1 MIGQLFG
8 PLVKEVAIASM
19 DSILRRSRPRAI
31 PPATLPGLP
40 CAGRAA
46 LRVLRLVAVLCV
58 AATIPVPGAR
68 AQTAAQPS
76 PGASPASKVEEITV
90 TSQKR
95 RENVRKVPLSVTVLS
110 GAQLRAAHIQ
120 NFADLTRSVPNLSFS
135 SQAGEGLSNLEIRG
149 ISSSAGTATVALY
162 LDDVSLT
169 TRNLPTEGASEPRFL
184 DISRLEVLRGPQST
198 LYGASA
204 LGGTL
209 RYISNPPE
217 MNKFDGNV
225 FSELSGTYHG
235 SVNWDEQGVLNI
247 PLVENQLVLRL
258 AGETGSDSGYIT
270 NINPANG
277 AAIKGGINSTAF
289 DVVKGTLLWTP
300 TDWLTITP
308 TAFFQRFDQRDS
320 DAEYLALPHD
330 QTPKLVAEPGRDNL
344 IVPAV
349 TFNADLGFANLIAVT
364 GNYERQFTRTLD
376 SSIYDN
382 LAVYLCNP
390 MDPDVSCT
398 DNNNNPVNNAPD
410 GLFNALNNAPSQTF
424 YSNTVRQWSE
434 EVRLVSK
441 PYVPGESAL
450 PFTWIAGLYYSDE
463 HTTSTDT
470 EFVNNATELFSKYG
484 VSTADPTVLYGTFPG
499 AIGPNNE
506 VYQGLTSYDTAQYAV
521 FGEGTY
527 YPLPNVRLT
536 AGARYQFARD
546 GESTYQNYYYD
557 YGDAGLV
564 TAVSH
569 FYTFLPKFAAGWDV
583 TPNDTIYAN
592 ASKGFR
598 LGSENRRIPF
608 VAGDAP
614 NSGTPSFDLQQ
625 LGLTTGTPAS
635 FGPDKLWNFEIGD
648 KGRLFGGRMT
658 FSADFFYILWSD
670 IQTEIPLVTSGDE
683 FQTNAGPATSYGF
696 EFETRTLITDD
707 LTGGLS
713 GSVVNA
719 TLDHGVIVNG
729 NLILGTE
736 PGEKVPGVPEFN
748 FSADLKQAFRINDN
762 VSGFVQIAPNW
773 IGDSHGE
780 VVKGVAG
787 NDYMGNPDYKR
798 PGYVTLDASAGLTF
812 GRWDVTVFGRNLTN
826 NNKIIQRP
834 DIQGSASPI
843 YEFNYLGTPTRNAQG
858 FTLRPLTVGMN
869 ASLKF

>member
-1 MIGQLFG
+1 
-8 PLVKEVAIASM
+8 
-19 DSILRRSRPRAI
+19 
-31 PPATLPGLP
+31 
-40 CAGRAA
+40 
-46 LRVLRLVAVLCV
+46 
-58 AATIPVPGAR
+58 
-68 AQTAAQPS
+68 
-76 PGASPASKVEEITV
+76 
-90 TSQKR
+90 
-95 RENVRKVPLSVTVLS
+95 
-110 GAQLRAAHIQ
+110 
-120 NFADLTRSVPNLSFS
+120 
-135 SQAGEGLSNLEIRG
+135 
-149 ISSSAGTATVALY
+149 
-162 LDDVSLT
+162 
-169 TRNLPTEGASEPRFL
+169 
-184 DISRLEVLRGPQST
+184 
-198 LYGASA
+198 
-204 LGGTL
+204 
-209 RYISNPPE
+209 
-217 MNKFDGNV
+217 
-225 FSELSGTYHG
+225 
-235 SVNWDEQGVLNI
+235 
-247 PLVENQLVLRL
+247 
-258 AGETGSDSGYIT
+258 
-270 NINPANG
+270 
-277 AAIKGGINSTAF
+277 
-289 DVVKGTLLWTP
+289 
-300 TDWLTITP
+300 
-308 TAFFQRFDQRDS
+308 
-320 DAEYLALPHD
+320 
-330 QTPKLVAEPGRDNL
+330 
-344 IVPAV
+344 
-349 TFNADLGFANLIAVT
+349 
-364 GNYERQFTRTLD
+364 
-376 SSIYDN
+376 
-382 LAVYLCNP
+382 
-390 MDPDVSCT
+390 
-398 DNNNNPVNNAPD
+398 
-410 GLFNALNNAPSQTF
+410 
-424 YSNTVRQWSE
+424 
-434 EVRLVSK
+434 
-441 PYVPGESAL
+441 
-450 PFTWIAGLYYSDE
+450 
-463 HTTSTDT
+463 
-470 EFVNNATELFSKYG
+470 
-484 VSTADPTVLYGTFPG
+484 
-499 AIGPNNE
+499 
-506 VYQGLTSYDTAQYAV
+506 V